1 MAAADCGSLGGV
13 IAEWSPVSRNLHAQL
28 WLASALPVR
37 GSAGIRIRALAAASA
52 CTGRRK
58 PAGSIV
64 SQTVACW
71 VHYCDCTS
79 WNAFFFAYVLTAGY
93 AGTLPIY
100 LVRFMSSHGQS
111 LASMSA
117 ASTIAVAPVFA
128 AGWIAQ
134 RSLVLMGAGGSQP
147 ENRAPLP

>member
-1 MAAADCGSLGGV
+1 M
-13 IAEWSPVSRNLHAQL
+13 R
-28 WLASALPVR
+28 
-37 GSAGIRIRALAAASA
+37 
-52 CTGRRK
+52 RRK

-64 SQTVACW
+64 YQTVACW
-71 VHYCDCTS
+71 VHYCGCTS
-79 WNAFFFAYVLTAGY
+79 WNEFFFAYMLMAGN

-134 RSLVLMGAGGSQP
+134 RSLVRGLTMGAVK
-147 ENRAPLP
+147 